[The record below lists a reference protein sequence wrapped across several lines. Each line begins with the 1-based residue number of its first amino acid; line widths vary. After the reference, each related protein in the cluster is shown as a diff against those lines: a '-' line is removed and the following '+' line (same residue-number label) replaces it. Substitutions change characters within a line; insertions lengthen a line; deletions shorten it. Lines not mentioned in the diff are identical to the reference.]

1 MNMGI
6 YHLFLRE
13 EESFH
18 QLRLHSAAL
27 LQVEHFCHSFLS
39 GRFTRCATPS
49 VVFTSKGIVTSTTDA
64 VPPFVLEAEGLLLQP
79 HTGPSVSRY
88 WRSEFAPMGRVTLL
102 KYKERTKIE
111 RGSTNNMPAV
121 IYSEHFFSFW
131 IGFLPYVNT
140 AFVVFVFHSV
150 LRNKLPFEDF
160 DGDKFSTFPVSKT
173 FPLVQ

>member
-1 MNMGI
+1 MCI

-88 WRSEFAPMGRVTLL
+88 
-102 KYKERTKIE
+102 
-111 RGSTNNMPAV
+111 
-121 IYSEHFFSFW
+121 
-131 IGFLPYVNT
+131 
-140 AFVVFVFHSV
+140 
-150 LRNKLPFEDF
+150 
-160 DGDKFSTFPVSKT
+160 
-173 FPLVQ
+173 